1 MGAHMKKA
9 RLGRGLDVLLDDT
22 GPAHELE
29 QSESKA
35 DGDKLRQIPV
45 DMMHRGKYQPRTRM
59 TEQALEELAES
70 IKVQGIIQPILVR
83 ELATG
88 EYEIIAGERRWRA
101 AQRAGLELVPAVVR
115 KINDETAMAV
125 ALIENIQREDL
136 NPIEEAAGFQRLM
149 DEFGMT
155 HQEIADTVSRSRS
168 AVSNLLRLLNLE
180 PAVRE
185 MVEEQQLE
193 MGHARALLALSG
205 AAQTRLAAQV
215 VEQALTVRQT
225 EEQVRQSQ
233 DTTTTSRRSAASG
246 STGAGAGAKDP
257 DVARLENELADK
269 LGTTVQI
276 RGSGKRGRLII
287 SYSDLEQLEGILD
300 HIQ

>member
-22 GPAHELE
+22 GPAPVLDDS
-29 QSESKA
+29 QA
-35 DGDKLRQIPV
+35 RVAGDTLRQIPV
-45 DMMHRGKYQPRTRM
+45 DMMHRGKYQPRMRM
-59 TEQALEELAES
+59 TEEALDELAES
-70 IKVQGIIQPILVR
+70 IRVQGIIQPILVR

-88 EYEIIAGERRWRA
+88 EYEIVAGERRWRA
-101 AQRAGLELVPAVVR
+101 AQRAGLEQVPALVR

-125 ALIENIQREDL
+125 ALIENIQRENL
-136 NPIEEAAGFQRLM
+136 NPIEEASGFQRLM

-180 PAVRE
+180 PTVRE
-185 MVEEQQLE
+185 MVEQQKLE
-193 MGHARALLALSG
+193 MGHARALLAISG
-205 AAQTRLAAQV
+205 TAQRKLAEQV
-215 VEQALTVRQT
+215 VEEALTVRQT
-225 EEQVRQSQ
+225 EQRVRQSQ
-233 DTTTTSRRSAASG
+233 EADTPSRKATTSARTA
-246 STGAGAGAKDP
+246 TKDA
-257 DVARLENELADK
+257 DVARLENELAEK

-276 RGSGKRGRLII
+276 KGSGKRGRVII

>member
-22 GPAHELE
+22 GPAPVLE
-29 QSESKA
+29 ESEAKA
-35 DGDKLRQIPV
+35 PGDTLRQIPV
-45 DMMHRGKYQPRTRM
+45 DMMHRGKYQPRVRM
-59 TEQALEELAES
+59 TEEALEELSES

-88 EYEIIAGERRWRA
+88 EYEIVAGERRWRA
-101 AQRAGLELVPAVVR
+101 AQRAGLDQVPCVVR

-125 ALIENIQREDL
+125 ALIENIQRENL

-185 MVEEQQLE
+185 MVETQQLE

-215 VEQALTVRQT
+215 VEEALTVRQT
-225 EEQVRQSQ
+225 EQRV
-233 DTTTTSRRSAASG
+233 RSAQEATSATRKSSASG
-246 STGAGAGAKDP
+246 ANKGRAKDA

-269 LGTTVQI
+269 LGTAVEI
-276 RGSGKRGRLII
+276 RGSGKRGRVII
-287 SYSDLEQLEGILD
+287 SYSDLEQLEGILE